1 MIKALLIS
9 IEITMAKTF
18 NASFIPL
25 QLAVLT
31 VSDSRDESTDSSG
44 QLLVD
49 RLTQAGHQLAEK
61 TIVKD
66 DVYKIRAIIS
76 NWIASDHI
84 QGVLVTGGTGFT
96 GRDSTPEA
104 VLPLFDK
111 TVDGFGEL
119 FRQISHQQIG
129 TSTIQSR
136 AVAGLANGTIV
147 FCMPGSGNACAT
159 AWDEIIESQLNSTH
173 KPCNFVLQLKNTVDQ
188 QCDTRG

>member
-1 MIKALLIS
+1 
-9 IEITMAKTF
+9 MAHTF
-18 NASFIPL
+18 HSEFIPL

-31 VSDSRDESTDSSG
+31 VSDSRTEDTDTSG
-44 QLLVD
+44 QLLVE
-49 RLTQAGHQLAEK
+49 RLQNAGHTLTDK
-61 TIVKD
+61 TIVID
-66 DVYKIRAIIS
+66 DVYKIRAVLS
-76 NWIASDHI
+76 QWIASDNI
-84 QGVLVTGGTGFT
+84 QGVLITGGTGFT

-119 FRQISHQQIG
+119 FRQVSHTQIG

-159 AWDEIIESQLNSTH
+159 AWDEIIETQLNSTH
-173 KPCNFVLQLKNTVDQ
+173 KPCNFVLQLKNTHDDT
-188 QCDTRG
+188 CDTRG

>member
-1 MIKALLIS
+1 
-9 IEITMAKTF
+9 MAHTF
-18 NASFIPL
+18 HSEFIPL

-31 VSDSRDESTDSSG
+31 VSDSRTEDTDTSG
-44 QLLVD
+44 QLLVE
-49 RLTQAGHQLAEK
+49 RLQNAGHTLADK
-61 TIVKD
+61 TIVID
-66 DVYKIRAIIS
+66 DVYKIRAVLS
-76 NWIASDHI
+76 QWIASDNI
-84 QGVLVTGGTGFT
+84 QGVLITGGTGFT

-119 FRQISHQQIG
+119 FRQVSHTQIG

-159 AWDEIIESQLNSTH
+159 AWDEIIETQLNSTH
-173 KPCNFVLQLKNTVDQ
+173 KPCNFVLQLKNTHDDT
-188 QCDTRG
+188 CDTRG